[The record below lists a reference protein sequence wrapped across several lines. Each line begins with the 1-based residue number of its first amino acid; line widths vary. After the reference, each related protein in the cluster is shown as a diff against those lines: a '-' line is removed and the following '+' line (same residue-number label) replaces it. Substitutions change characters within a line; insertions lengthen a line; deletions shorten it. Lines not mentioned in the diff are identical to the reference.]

1 LYIATQHRSG
11 DLDECTKTSP
21 THHLSEFGKL
31 RFGTEKLYLLTY
43 VKPASTKQ
51 PDPPPLYDWKIF
63 GGAAVVHALPSTT
76 VSTFDSY
83 TENVFFPFI
92 LNRLQSSKRV
102 DIVWDTYKANIVKD
116 STREKGGKGQRRKIT
131 GDTKIPPDWKA
142 FFQDNTNKKEL
153 FALLTS
159 RVSNFQ
165 LPENKEVNITSD
177 ESVVSSRGSTDKQR
191 CDHEEADTRIGL
203 HVQHALNK

>member
-1 LYIATQHRSG
+1 MCTIKKNSLLLFKRQKPKPKTKSKQQVSALGSDCNLFSRLYIATQHRSG

-83 TENVFFPFI
+83 AENVFIPFI
-92 LNRLQSSKRV
+92 LNHLQSSKRV
-102 DIVWDTYKANIVKD
+102 DIV
-116 STREKGGKGQRRKIT
+116 
-131 GDTKIPPDWKA
+131 
-142 FFQDNTNKKEL
+142 
-153 FALLTS
+153 
-159 RVSNFQ
+159 
-165 LPENKEVNITSD
+165 
-177 ESVVSSRGSTDKQR
+177 
-191 CDHEEADTRIGL
+191 
-203 HVQHALNK
+203 